1 MVSNSL
7 RKSSNISVSL
17 YWLGYS
23 MKIQS
28 KLLAECKIRRHGRS
42 IFFWFILETSIRE
55 RFGCWKSLQ
64 RSLMSHLL
72 KVSKW
77 IFSFMQKCNH
87 DFFCKTGS
95 GWAEIVY
102 CYQSSHENILYASNI
117 NSELNFSIFKLTH
130 LLPYWFDGCKLIHF
144 L

>member
-17 YWLGYS
+17 YWLGYE

-28 KLLAECKIRRHGRS
+28 KLLAECKICRYGRS

-77 IFSFMQKCNH
+77 IFFYAKVQPW
-87 DFFCKTGS
+87 FFLQNWKWLGGDC
-95 GWAEIVY
+95 
-102 CYQSSHENILYASNI
+102 L
-117 NSELNFSIFKLTH
+117 
-130 LLPYWFDGCKLIHF
+130 LLPIFSWKYPLCQQHQLRTQFLNIYIDILAAVLIWW